1 MGKGR
6 YSGLLVCTDFDQTLA
21 YHGKVSKENLD
32 AIDRFQRGGG
42 RLTLAT
48 GRYPEVLKDHNIPF
62 ECNAPMICMNGAILY
77 DNKTCETLYE
87 GSTKIDRELLLRA
100 VRECQ
105 GIFEVI
111 FCFAGSRN
119 TQHVLP
125 DDHEA
130 ITRYCEEALYKV
142 LIHVNAEHCLALRD
156 SLREWAQGR
165 FLVDR
170 SWHSGVEIQDVSYNK
185 GKTARRLSE
194 YIGADQL
201 ICIGDFDNDLSMI
214 READLSFAVENATDQ
229 IKLEADHIVPAVW
242 ENGFA
247 HMIDSL

>member
-6 YSGLLVCTDFDQTLA
+6 YSGLLVCSDFDGTLA
-21 YHGKVSKENLD
+21 YRGGVSQENLD
-32 AIDRFQRGGG
+32 AIARFQKEGG

-48 GRYPEVLKDHNIPF
+48 GRYPGVLKDYNIPL

-77 DNKTCETLYE
+77 DAEKGETLYE
-87 GSTKIDRELLLRA
+87 GTMKIDREFLLRG

-105 GIFEVI
+105 GIHEVI
-111 FCFAGSRN
+111 FCFAGTQN

-125 DDHEA
+125 TDLETIARLCDES
-130 ITRYCEEALYKV
+130 LYKV
-142 LIHVNAEHCLALRD
+142 LIHVEPDHCLSLRD
-156 SLREWAQGR
+156 SLRGWSQGR

-185 GKTARRLSE
+185 GKTARRLAE
-194 YIGADQL
+194 YIGAEQL

-214 READLSFAVENATDQ
+214 QEADLSFAMENATEE
-229 IKLEADHIVPAVW
+229 IKLAADRVVPAVW